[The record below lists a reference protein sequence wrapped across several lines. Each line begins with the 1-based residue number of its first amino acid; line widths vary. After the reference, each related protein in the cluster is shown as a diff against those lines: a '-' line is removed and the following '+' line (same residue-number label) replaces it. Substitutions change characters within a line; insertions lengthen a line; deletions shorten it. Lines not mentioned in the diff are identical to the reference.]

1 MSHSSKWTKIKE
13 ITSLVVTECKNNA
26 KYPVCLFAYMVHSP
40 IIPLFSMTGILWIA
54 SFIDEGK
61 VENDLD
67 AKKIYKHA
75 TVIAMLSALILLP
88 FIGTLSDKVS
98 PLVALPL
105 SFLLRSFVAGSFQFV
120 KDPNSIFTIFLFT
133 ALVVVSATQY
143 LVVKAWYNR
152 RMSKEIRG
160 NMSNIMEI
168 FATSGLVIFVLLTG
182 KAYDVYGPSS
192 PFTILAGCDLVV
204 VLLVISLTY
213 FKVLKA

>member
-1 MSHSSKWTKIKE
+1 MQHSSKWAKIKE
-13 ITSLVVTECKNNA
+13 ITSLVATECKNNA
-26 KYPVCLFAYMVHSP
+26 KYPVCLFAYMVHAP

-61 VENDLD
+61 VENDLE

-75 TVIAMLSALILLP
+75 SIIAMVSALVLLP
-88 FIGTLSDKVS
+88 LISQLSDRVS
-98 PLVALPL
+98 PLVMLPA
-105 SFLLRSFVAGSFQFV
+105 SFLLRCLVGGSFQFV
-120 KDPNSIFTIFLFT
+120 KDPKSLFTIFLFT
-133 ALVVVSATQY
+133 ALVVMSATQY

-168 FATSGLVIFVLLTG
+168 FSTAGLVIFVLLTG
-182 KAYDVYGPSS
+182 KAFDTYGPSS

-204 VLLVISLTY
+204 VLLASSLAC
-213 FKVLKA
+213 FGVLKA